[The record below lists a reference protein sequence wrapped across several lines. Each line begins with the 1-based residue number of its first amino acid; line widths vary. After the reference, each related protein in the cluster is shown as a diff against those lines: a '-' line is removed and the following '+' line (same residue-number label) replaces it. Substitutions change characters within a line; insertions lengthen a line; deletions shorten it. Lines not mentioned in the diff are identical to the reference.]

1 MKGQAAHHQI
11 HKIQILQ
18 LLNIAGTLEVSR
30 IGRLIGIKP
39 GNMETVLTQ
48 MQKAGKIVRS
58 GNRIALD
65 SSALEDVSPSSDTVM
80 RVFSDF
86 IHRSDYYTAGEY
98 PAAVCFFAD
107 GEEYEIIYAEPG
119 QENIIRKALSQTEN
133 PPLRLM
139 IIRSADQIERLNIDN
154 VAAYCMVDGETDEV
168 RYYKMKERRSE

>member
-30 IGRLIGIKP
+30 IHRLINIKP

-65 SSALEDVSPSSDTVM
+65 SGTLTDISPSSDAVM
-80 RVFSDF
+80 LVFSDF

-119 QENIIRKALSQTEN
+119 QENIIRKALEKTEN
-133 PPLRLM
+133 PPLRLV
-139 IIRSADQIERLNIDN
+139 IIQSADQIERLNIDN
-154 VAAYCMVDGETDEV
+154 IVAYCIVDGKTDEV
-168 RYYKMKERRSE
+168 KYYKMKERTT

>member
-39 GNMETVLTQ
+39 GNMETVLRQ

-65 SSALEDVSPSSDTVM
+65 CGALEDISPSSDTVM

-98 PAAVCFFAD
+98 PAAVCF
-107 GEEYEIIYAEPG
+107 
-119 QENIIRKALSQTEN
+119 SQTARNTRSFTQN
-133 PPLRLM
+133 PGR
-139 IIRSADQIERLNIDN
+139 RTSSA
-154 VAAYCMVDGETDEV
+154 
-168 RYYKMKERRSE
+168 KH

>member
-30 IGRLIGIKP
+30 IDRLIDIKP

-65 SSALEDVSPSSDTVM
+65 SGALEDISLSSDAVM

-139 IIRSADQIERLNIDN
+139 IIQSADQIERLNIDN
-154 VAAYCMVDGETDEV
+154 VAAYCMVDGEADEV
-168 RYYKMKERRSE
+168 RYYKMKERRLE